1 MSRALGTRTILLVAI
16 VALIVGTALVG
27 RRLAVQSRSELSCIV
42 EDNRTGGGSG
52 LRDWAD
58 RLGYTTHALR
68 APLHEAGTELRA
80 VGNVLITAGNDSW
93 SPLGAESSY
102 DDWSGVEAWIRAG
115 NTLIVINS
123 EPKTLPNPITRHFT
137 SELSR
142 ETDTGTEAPTIEPAT
157 PSGSA
162 LSEEMV
168 ELVPTW
174 WGGQLSVDQQGPRL
188 QNLPPEFHLAGS
200 GTATVLASRPWEQG
214 MVYLLLDE
222 NAWTNKG
229 FDQADN
235 AATLARILEQRLGP
249 DGVLAFDE
257 YRHGYGR
264 VESFTTLFLSLPG
277 ARAFAGMAMVW
288 GLFCLWGTTRRL
300 SPPDEYR
307 EVERRTALEYI
318 ESVAAMNQRARAAP
332 LVVSAVLERVRY
344 LLRKRGIV
352 NQSADA
358 VFLRAA
364 QLAQAGERPAT
375 PKRDIEIVS
384 EILNLKKE
392 FYGTRRDT
400 RAE

>member
-1 MSRALGTRTILLVAI
+1 MSRVAGSRTLLLVAL

-42 EDNRTGGGSG
+42 EDSRTGGGSG

-58 RLGYTTHALR
+58 RLGYSTHALR
-68 APLHEAGTELRA
+68 APLHEAGTELPSA
-80 VGNVLITAGNDSW
+80 GNMLISAGNDSW
-93 SPLGAESSY
+93 SPFGGESSY

-123 EPKTLPNPITRHFT
+123 EPKTLPAPITRHFT
-137 SELSR
+137 SDLSR
-142 ETDTGTEAPTIEPAT
+142 MTADGTVTPTIEPAPRSRNPLANET
-157 PSGSA
+157 MA
-162 LSEEMV
+162 
-168 ELVPTW
+168 LVPTW
-174 WGGQLSVDQQGPRL
+174 WGGELSVDQQGPRL
-188 QNLPPEFHLAGS
+188 QNLPSEFHLAGTGAS
-200 GTATVLASRPWEQG
+200 TVLAGRRLGQG

-222 NAWTNKG
+222 SAWTNKG

-235 AATLARILEQRLGP
+235 AATLARILEQQLGRG
-249 DGVLAFDE
+249 GVLAFDE

-277 ARAFAGMAMVW
+277 ARAFAGMAMAW

-318 ESVAAMNQRARAAP
+318 ESVATMNQRARAAP
-332 LVVSAVLERVRY
+332 LVVDAVRLRVRY

-352 NQSADA
+352 NPSANA
-358 VFLRAA
+358 VLDQAA
-364 QLAQAGERPAT
+364 RLAQAGERPAT
-375 PKRDIEIVS
+375 PKRDIEMVS
-384 EILNLKKE
+384 EILSLKKE

-400 RAE
+400 RTV